1 MKNMLIEIFKPTPI
15 ELTLEELEKKLY
27 GRIIA
32 GKTKENI
39 LNDLKLLEL
48 EGKIFYD
55 ARNNTYK
62 TFPSN
67 FFITKITSVK
77 DNEFYFKIN
86 SKEYNLPNK
95 NSLKKKDTIILERV
109 HNRFKFIKAIPN
121 IEQEKSN
128 DYDRIVDLFD
138 AYNKSYSLHALAKML
153 KTDDLTTLQNTLTSL
168 EEQGKVYFNEDEN
181 KYQPF
186 PKQYKIVTIETG
198 KKGFYYIRNK
208 DSIYPLKD
216 EETTG
221 ILPFDKVILEK
232 TKDGFNIIKVLKR
245 NNPNIICEVTEKG
258 IRVVGNNNIKVRC
271 NEKEFKDLKLP
282 VGTRILVKIG
292 TKETNK
298 VYDVSFIEVTGHK
311 NDLTSELEAIA
322 CNNGF
327 ITRYTKEEL
336 EQINSIPKE
345 VLEKDKIG
353 RIDLT
358 NETIFTIDGANTKDM
373 DDAVGITKTKDNKYI
388 LTVPIAHVS
397 HYIPYN
403 SPLWIRASKNTT
415 SLYLANHV
423 LHMLHPIIS
432 NGICSLNPNVERLAK
447 TYRMTINEN
456 GYVENLEIFD
466 SVIKS
471 KKKMTYEDVNQIF
484 YENTVPEG
492 YEPFL
497 KDLSLLQELSHIIE
511 NRRIKNGSLEFD
523 SKEIEFLETED
534 SLNLSAK
541 TQKEAE
547 KIIAN
552 CMIITNEAIA
562 DYTLNLCLISIY
574 RNHEI
579 PMDEKLRV
587 TLKLIKS
594 IGYKIECLKDTTDPH
609 VLQKIINSLSTKEEF
624 FILSSLLL
632 KSMQKAYYSTNN
644 AGHYGLALDG
654 YSQVTSPIRRFMDLI
669 IEYIL
674 DNIEIMLDPSFDVE
688 NFKNELEEYAKR
700 ASIMERCADKA
711 EYEANKLYMVKYVKE
726 HFDETFEGFIQD
738 ITPHGLII
746 KTQELIEGIIFFED
760 LDDGLYTYNK
770 ECRWLEHKN
779 NNKKIMIG
787 TKLLLTPKDLD
798 EEFRVIYF
806 NGNSNNLVKDQ
817 LLTRKKD

>member
-15 ELTLEELEKKLY
+15 ELTPEEIEKKLY

-67 FFITKITSVK
+67 FFITKVTSIK
-77 DNEFYFKIN
+77 EKEFRFKIN
-86 SKEYNLPNK
+86 NKEYSLPNK
-95 NSLKKKDTIILERV
+95 TNLKKKDTIIIERNR
-109 HNRFKFIKAIPN
+109 NRFKLVKVLPN
-121 IEQEKSN
+121 NQLEKSK
-128 DYDRIVDLFD
+128 DYEDILDLFD
-138 AYNKSYSLHALAKML
+138 IYNKSYSLNTLAKML
-153 KTDDLTTLQNTLTSL
+153 KTNDLTTLQNTLIAL
-168 EEQGKVYFNEDEN
+168 EEQGKIYFNEDEN

-186 PKQYKIVTIETG
+186 PKKFKVVTIETS
-198 KKGFYYIRNK
+198 KKGTYYIRVK
-208 DSIYPLKD
+208 DNLYLLKD
-216 EETTG
+216 EETEG
-221 ILPFDKVILEK
+221 ILPFDKVIVEK
-232 TKDGFNIIKVLKR
+232 NQDGFSIKKVLKR
-245 NNPNIICEVTEKG
+245 NNTNIICEVTEKG

-282 VGTRILVKIG
+282 IGTRILTKIG

-336 EQINSIPKE
+336 EQVNSIPKE
-345 VLEKDKIG
+345 VSETDKIG
-353 RIDLT
+353 RVDLT
-358 NETIFTIDGANTKDM
+358 DETIFTIDGANTKDM
-373 DDAVGITKTKDNKYI
+373 DDAVGIKKTKDNKYI
-388 LTVPIAHVS
+388 LTVSIAHVS

-432 NGICSLNPNVERLAK
+432 NGICSLNLNVERLAK
-447 TYRMTINEN
+447 TYRMVINES
-456 GYVENLEIFD
+456 GDVEDLEIFD

-484 YENTVPEG
+484 YENIVPNG

-511 NRRIKNGSLEFD
+511 NKRIKNGSLEFD

-534 SLNLSAK
+534 SINLSAK
-541 TQKEAE
+541 VQKEAE
-547 KIIAN
+547 KIIEN

-562 DYTLNLCLISIY
+562 NYTLNLCLISIY

-579 PMDEKLRV
+579 PMEEKLKT
-587 TLKLIKS
+587 TLNLIKS
-594 IGYKIECLKDTTDPH
+594 VGYKLETLKDTTDPH
-609 VLQKIINSLSTKEEF
+609 VLQKIISSLSTKEEF

-632 KSMQKAYYSTNN
+632 RSMPKAYYSTNN
-644 AGHYGLALDG
+644 VGHYGLASDA
-654 YSQVTSPIRRFMDLI
+654 YSQVTSPIRRFMDLV

-674 DNIEIMLDPSFDVE
+674 DNVEAMLDPSFDIE
-688 NFKNELEEYAKR
+688 NFKSELEEHAKR

-711 EYEANKLYMVKYVKE
+711 SYESDKLYMVKYVKE
-726 HFDETFEGFIQD
+726 HINETFEGFIQD
-738 ITPHGLII
+738 VTPQVLIV
-746 KTQELIEGIIFFED
+746 KTTNLIEGIIFFED

-770 ECRWLEHKN
+770 DCKWLEHKN
-779 NNKKIMIG
+779 SNKKIMIG
-787 TKLLLTPKDLD
+787 TKLLLTPKQLD

-806 NGNSNNLVKDQ
+806 NGNSNHLSKEQ
-817 LLTRKKD
+817 TLSRKKD

>member
-55 ARNNTYK
+55 TRNNTYK

-67 FFITKITSVK
+67 FFITKVTSVK

-86 SKEYNLPNK
+86 TKEYNLPNK
-95 NSLKKKDTIILERV
+95 NSLKKKDTIILEKV
-109 HNRFKFIKAIPN
+109 NNRFKFIKAIPN
-121 IEQEKSN
+121 IELEKSN
-128 DYDRIVDLFD
+128 DYDTIADLFD
-138 AYNKSYSLHALAKML
+138 AYNKSYSLNTLAKL
-153 KTDDLTTLQNTLTSL
+153 IKTDDLKTLQNTLTSL

-198 KKGFYYIRNK
+198 KKGFYYVRNK

-216 EETTG
+216 EETIG

-232 TKDGFNIIKVLKR
+232 NSDGFNIIKVLKR

-271 NEKEFKDLKLP
+271 NEKEFKELKLP

-292 TKETNK
+292 
-298 VYDVSFIEVTGHK
+298 
-311 NDLTSELEAIA
+311 
-322 CNNGF
+322 
-327 ITRYTKEEL
+327 
-336 EQINSIPKE
+336 
-345 VLEKDKIG
+345 
-353 RIDLT
+353 
-358 NETIFTIDGANTKDM
+358 
-373 DDAVGITKTKDNKYI
+373 TKDNKYI

-447 TYRMTINEN
+447 TYRMTINEK

-632 KSMQKAYYSTNN
+632 RSMQKAYYSTDNR
-644 AGHYGLALDG
+644 GHYGLALEG

-738 ITPHGLII
+738 ITPRGLII
-746 KTQELIEGIIFFED
+746 KTKELIEGIIFFED

-787 TKLLLTPKDLD
+787 TKLLLTPKQLD
-798 EEFRVIYF
+798 EEFRIIYF
-806 NGNSNNLVKDQ
+806 NGNSNYLSKEQ
-817 LLTRKKD
+817 TLTRKKD

>member
-67 FFITKITSVK
+67 FFITKVTSVK

-86 SKEYNLPNK
+86 TKEYNLPNK
-95 NSLKKKDTIILERV
+95 NNLKKKDTIILEKV
-109 HNRFKFIKAIPN
+109 HNRFKFIIQN

-138 AYNKSYSLHALAKML
+138 AYNKSYSLHALAKII
-153 KTDDLTTLQNTLTSL
+153 KTNDLTTLQNTLTSL
-168 EEQGKVYFNEDEN
+168 EGQGKVYFNEDEN

-216 EETTG
+216 EETIG

-232 TKDGFNIIKVLKR
+232 TKDGFSIIKVLKR

-271 NEKEFKDLKLP
+271 NEKEFKDLRLP
-282 VGTRILVKIG
+282 IGTRILVKIG

-311 NDLTSELEAIA
+311 NDLTS
-322 CNNGF
+322 
-327 ITRYTKEEL
+327 
-336 EQINSIPKE
+336 
-345 VLEKDKIG
+345 
-353 RIDLT
+353 
-358 NETIFTIDGANTKDM
+358 
-373 DDAVGITKTKDNKYI
+373 
-388 LTVPIAHVS
+388 
-397 HYIPYN
+397 
-403 SPLWIRASKNTT
+403 
-415 SLYLANHV
+415 
-423 LHMLHPIIS
+423 
-432 NGICSLNPNVERLAK
+432 
-447 TYRMTINEN
+447 
-456 GYVENLEIFD
+456 
-466 SVIKS
+466 
-471 KKKMTYEDVNQIF
+471 
-484 YENTVPEG
+484 
-492 YEPFL
+492 
-497 KDLSLLQELSHIIE
+497 
-511 NRRIKNGSLEFD
+511 
-523 SKEIEFLETED
+523 
-534 SLNLSAK
+534 
-541 TQKEAE
+541 
-547 KIIAN
+547 
-552 CMIITNEAIA
+552 
-562 DYTLNLCLISIY
+562 
-574 RNHEI
+574 
-579 PMDEKLRV
+579 
-587 TLKLIKS
+587 
-594 IGYKIECLKDTTDPH
+594 
-609 VLQKIINSLSTKEEF
+609 
-624 FILSSLLL
+624 
-632 KSMQKAYYSTNN
+632 
-644 AGHYGLALDG
+644 
-654 YSQVTSPIRRFMDLI
+654 
-669 IEYIL
+669 
-674 DNIEIMLDPSFDVE
+674 
-688 NFKNELEEYAKR
+688 ELEEYAKR

-738 ITPHGLII
+738 ITPQGLII
-746 KTQELIEGIIFFED
+746 KTKELIEGIIFFED

-787 TKLLLTPKDLD
+787 SKVLLTPKELD

-806 NGNSNNLVKDQ
+806 NGNSNTLIKEQ
-817 LLTRKKD
+817 TLKRKKD

>member
-67 FFITKITSVK
+67 FFITKVTSVK

-86 SKEYNLPNK
+86 TKEYNLPNK
-95 NSLKKKDTIILERV
+95 NSLKKKDTIILEKV
-109 HNRFKFIKAIPN
+109 NNRFKFIKAIQN

-138 AYNKSYSLHALAKML
+138 AYNKSYSLHALAKII
-153 KTDDLTTLQNTLTSL
+153 KTNDLTTLQNTLTSL

-198 KKGFYYIRNK
+198 KKGFYYVRNK

-216 EETTG
+216 EETIG

-232 TKDGFNIIKVLKR
+232 TKDGFSIIKVLKR

-271 NEKEFKDLKLP
+271 NEKEFKELKLP

-298 VYDVSFIEVTGHK
+298 VYDVSFVEVTGHK

-345 VLEKDKIG
+345 VFEEDKIG

-373 DDAVGITKTKDNKYI
+373 DDASWY
-388 LTVPIAHVS
+388 
-397 HYIPYN
+397 Y
-403 SPLWIRASKNTT
+403 KN
-415 SLYLANHV
+415 
-423 LHMLHPIIS
+423 
-432 NGICSLNPNVERLAK
+432 
-447 TYRMTINEN
+447 
-456 GYVENLEIFD
+456 
-466 SVIKS
+466 
-471 KKKMTYEDVNQIF
+471 
-484 YENTVPEG
+484 
-492 YEPFL
+492 
-497 KDLSLLQELSHIIE
+497 
-511 NRRIKNGSLEFD
+511 
-523 SKEIEFLETED
+523 
-534 SLNLSAK
+534 
-541 TQKEAE
+541 
-547 KIIAN
+547 
-552 CMIITNEAIA
+552 
-562 DYTLNLCLISIY
+562 
-574 RNHEI
+574 
-579 PMDEKLRV
+579 
-587 TLKLIKS
+587 
-594 IGYKIECLKDTTDPH
+594 
-609 VLQKIINSLSTKEEF
+609 
-624 FILSSLLL
+624 
-632 KSMQKAYYSTNN
+632 
-644 AGHYGLALDG
+644 
-654 YSQVTSPIRRFMDLI
+654 
-669 IEYIL
+669 
-674 DNIEIMLDPSFDVE
+674 
-688 NFKNELEEYAKR
+688 
-700 ASIMERCADKA
+700 
-711 EYEANKLYMVKYVKE
+711 
-726 HFDETFEGFIQD
+726 
-738 ITPHGLII
+738 
-746 KTQELIEGIIFFED
+746 
-760 LDDGLYTYNK
+760 
-770 ECRWLEHKN
+770 
-779 NNKKIMIG
+779 
-787 TKLLLTPKDLD
+787 
-798 EEFRVIYF
+798 
-806 NGNSNNLVKDQ
+806 
-817 LLTRKKD
+817 

>member
-1 MKNMLIEIFKPTPI
+1 MKNTLIEIFKPTPI
-15 ELTLEELEKKLY
+15 ELTQKEIEKKIY
-27 GRIIA
+27 GRITA
-32 GKTKENI
+32 GKLQENI
-39 LNDLKLLEL
+39 SNDLKLLEL

-55 ARNNTYK
+55 ARTNTYK

-67 FFITKITSVK
+67 FFIAKVTSIK

-86 SKEYNLPNK
+86 NKEYNLPNK
-95 NSLKKKDTIILERV
+95 NNLKKKDTIILERI
-109 HNRFKFIKAIPN
+109 HNRFKFVKVLPN
-121 IEQEKSN
+121 IELEKSKN
-128 DYDRIVDLFD
+128 YEDISNLFD
-138 AYNKSYSLHALAKML
+138 TYNKSYSLNTLAKML
-153 KTDDLTTLQNTLTSL
+153 KTKDAKTLQDTLKFL
-168 EEQGKVYFNEDEN
+168 EEQGKVYFNKDEN

-186 PKQYKIVTIETG
+186 PKRYKVTTIETS
-198 KKGFYYIRNK
+198 KKGFFYIRTK
-208 DSIYPLKD
+208 DNLYPLNN
-216 EETTG
+216 EEVEG

-232 TKDGFNIIKVLKR
+232 TKDGFSIIKVLKR
-245 NNPNIICEVTEKG
+245 NNPNIICEITEKG

-271 NEKEFKDLKLP
+271 NDKEFKDLKLP
-282 VGTRILVKIG
+282 IGTRILTKIG

-345 VLEKDKIG
+345 VSEKDKIG

-358 NETIFTIDGANTKDM
+358 DETIFTIDGVNTKDM

-388 LTVPIAHVS
+388 LTIAIAHVS

-403 SPLWIRASKNTT
+403 SPLWKRASKNTT
-415 SLYLANHV
+415 SLYLANYV

-447 TYRMTINEN
+447 TYRMVINES
-456 GYVENLEIFD
+456 GDVEDLEIFD

-484 YENTVPEG
+484 YENIVPNG

-511 NRRIKNGSLEFD
+511 NKRIKSGSLEFD

-534 SLNLSAK
+534 SINLS
-541 TQKEAE
+541 TRIQKEAE
-547 KIIAN
+547 KIIEN

-579 PMDEKLRV
+579 PMGEKLKV

-632 KSMQKAYYSTNN
+632 RSMPKAYYSTNN
-644 AGHYGLALDG
+644 VGHYGLASNA

-674 DNIEIMLDPSFDVE
+674 DHVEDMLDPSFDIE
-688 NFKNELEEYAKR
+688 NFKIELEEHAKR

-711 EYEANKLYMVKYVKE
+711 SYESDKLYMVKYVKE
-726 HFDETFEGFIQD
+726 HIDETYEGFIQD
-738 ITPHGLII
+738 ITPQGII
-746 KTQELIEGIIFFED
+746 VKTKDLIEGIIFFED
-760 LDDGLYTYNK
+760 IDDGLYSYNP

-779 NNKKIMIG
+779 NKQRIMIG
-787 TKLLLTPKDLD
+787 SKLLLTPKKLD
-798 EEFRVIYF
+798 EEFRIIYF
-806 NGNSNNLVKDQ
+806 NANTKLEKNQ
-817 LLTRKKD
+817 ILTRKND

>member
-1 MKNMLIEIFKPTPI
+1 MKNTLIEIFKPTPI
-15 ELTLEELEKKLY
+15 ELTQEEIEKKIY
-27 GRIIA
+27 WRITA
-32 GKTKENI
+32 GKLQENI
-39 LNDLKLLEL
+39 SNDLKLLEL

-55 ARNNTYK
+55 ARTNTYK

-67 FFITKITSVK
+67 FFITKITSIK

-86 SKEYNLPNK
+86 NKEYNLPNK
-95 NSLKKKDTIILERV
+95 NNLKKKDTIILEKI
-109 HNRFKFIKAIPN
+109 HNRFKFVKVPPN
-121 IEQEKSN
+121 IELEKSKN
-128 DYDRIVDLFD
+128 YEDISNLFD
-138 AYNKSYSLHALAKML
+138 TYNKSYSLNTLAKML
-153 KTDDLTTLQNTLTSL
+153 NTNDFQTLQNILTSL
-168 EEQGKVYFNEDEN
+168 EEQGKVYFNKDEN

-186 PKQYKIVTIETG
+186 PKRYKVTTIETS
-198 KKGFYYIRNK
+198 KKGFFYIRNK

-216 EETTG
+216 EETIG

-232 TKDGFNIIKVLKR
+232 TKDGFSIIKVLKR
-245 NNPNIICEVTEKG
+245 NNPRIICEVTEKG
-258 IRVVGNNNIKVRC
+258 IRVVGNNNIKIRC
-271 NEKEFKDLKLP
+271 NEKEFKELKLP

-345 VLEKDKIG
+345 VFEEDKIG
-353 RIDLT
+353 KVDLT
-358 NETIFTIDGANTKDM
+358 NETIFTIDRANTKDM
-373 DDAVGITKTKDNKYI
+373 DDAVGIKKTKDNKYI
-388 LTVPIAHVS
+388 LTVSIAHVS

-447 TYRMTINEN
+447 TYRMTINEK

-471 KKKMTYEDVNQIF
+471 KKKMTYDDVNQIF

-632 KSMQKAYYSTNN
+632 RSMQKAYYSTDN

-674 DNIEIMLDPSFDVE
+674 DNIENMLDPSFDVE
-688 NFKNELEEYAKR
+688 SFKNELEEYAKR

-738 ITPHGLII
+738 ITPRGLII
-746 KTQELIEGIIFFED
+746 KTKELIEGIIFFED

-787 TKLLLTPKDLD
+787 SKLLLTPKKLD
-798 EEFRVIYF
+798 EEFRIIYF
-806 NGNSNNLVKDQ
+806 NANTKLEKNQ
-817 LLTRKKD
+817 ILTRKND

>member
-1 MKNMLIEIFKPTPI
+1 
-15 ELTLEELEKKLY
+15 
-27 GRIIA
+27 
-32 GKTKENI
+32 
-39 LNDLKLLEL
+39 
-48 EGKIFYD
+48 
-55 ARNNTYK
+55 
-62 TFPSN
+62 
-67 FFITKITSVK
+67 
-77 DNEFYFKIN
+77 
-86 SKEYNLPNK
+86 
-95 NSLKKKDTIILERV
+95 
-109 HNRFKFIKAIPN
+109 
-121 IEQEKSN
+121 
-128 DYDRIVDLFD
+128 
-138 AYNKSYSLHALAKML
+138 
-153 KTDDLTTLQNTLTSL
+153 
-168 EEQGKVYFNEDEN
+168 
-181 KYQPF
+181 
-186 PKQYKIVTIETG
+186 
-198 KKGFYYIRNK
+198 
-208 DSIYPLKD
+208 
-216 EETTG
+216 
-221 ILPFDKVILEK
+221 
-232 TKDGFNIIKVLKR
+232 
-245 NNPNIICEVTEKG
+245 
-258 IRVVGNNNIKVRC
+258 
-271 NEKEFKDLKLP
+271 
-282 VGTRILVKIG
+282 
-292 TKETNK
+292 
-298 VYDVSFIEVTGHK
+298 
-311 NDLTSELEAIA
+311 
-322 CNNGF
+322 
-327 ITRYTKEEL
+327 
-336 EQINSIPKE
+336 
-345 VLEKDKIG
+345 
-353 RIDLT
+353 
-358 NETIFTIDGANTKDM
+358 M
-373 DDAVGITKTKDNKYI
+373 DDAVGITKTNDNKYI

-632 KSMQKAYYSTNN
+632 RSMQKAYYSTNN

-674 DNIEIMLDPSFDVE
+674 DNIENMLDPSFDVE

-738 ITPHGLII
+738 ITPRGLII
-746 KTQELIEGIIFFED
+746 KTKELIEGIIFFED

-787 TKLLLTPKDLD
+787 SKILLTPKELD

-806 NGNSNNLVKDQ
+806 NGNSNTLIKEQ
-817 LLTRKKD
+817 TLTRKKD

>member
-67 FFITKITSVK
+67 FFITKVTSVK

-86 SKEYNLPNK
+86 TKEYNLPNK
-95 NSLKKKDTIILERV
+95 NSLKKKDTIILEKV

-138 AYNKSYSLHALAKML
+138 AYNKSYSLHALAKII
-153 KTDDLTTLQNTLTSL
+153 KTNDLTTLQNTLTSL
-168 EEQGKVYFNEDEN
+168 EGQGKVYFNEDEN

-216 EETTG
+216 EETIG

-232 TKDGFNIIKVLKR
+232 TKDGFSIIKVLKR

-271 NEKEFKDLKLP
+271 NEKEFKDLRLP
-282 VGTRILVKIG
+282 IGTRILVKIG

-345 VLEKDKIG
+345 VFEEDKIG

-373 DDAVGITKTKDNKYI
+373 DDAVGIAKTKDNKYI

-423 LHMLHPIIS
+423 LHMLHPFIS

-447 TYRMTINEN
+447 TYRMTINE
-456 GYVENLEIFD
+456 
-466 SVIKS
+466 
-471 KKKMTYEDVNQIF
+471 
-484 YENTVPEG
+484 
-492 YEPFL
+492 
-497 KDLSLLQELSHIIE
+497 
-511 NRRIKNGSLEFD
+511 NGSLEFD

-632 KSMQKAYYSTNN
+632 RSMQKAYYSTNN

-738 ITPHGLII
+738 ITPRGLII
-746 KTQELIEGIIFFED
+746 KTKELIEGIIFFED

-787 TKLLLTPKDLD
+787 SKILLTPKELD

-806 NGNSNNLVKDQ
+806 NGNSNTLIKKQ
-817 LLTRKKD
+817 KLTRKKD

>member
-138 AYNKSYSLHALAKML
+138 AYNKSYSLHALAKII

-208 DSIYPLKD
+208 DSIYPPKD
-216 EETTG
+216 EETIG

-232 TKDGFNIIKVLKR
+232 NSDGFNIIKVLKR

-322 CNNGF
+322 RNNGF

-358 NETIFTIDGANTKDM
+358 NETILQLM
-373 DDAVGITKTKDNKYI
+373 ELI
-388 LTVPIAHVS
+388 L
-397 HYIPYN
+397 
-403 SPLWIRASKNTT
+403 
-415 SLYLANHV
+415 
-423 LHMLHPIIS
+423 
-432 NGICSLNPNVERLAK
+432 
-447 TYRMTINEN
+447 
-456 GYVENLEIFD
+456 
-466 SVIKS
+466 
-471 KKKMTYEDVNQIF
+471 
-484 YENTVPEG
+484 
-492 YEPFL
+492 
-497 KDLSLLQELSHIIE
+497 
-511 NRRIKNGSLEFD
+511 
-523 SKEIEFLETED
+523 
-534 SLNLSAK
+534 
-541 TQKEAE
+541 
-547 KIIAN
+547 KIW
-552 CMIITNEAIA
+552 MMQ
-562 DYTLNLCLISIY
+562 L
-574 RNHEI
+574 
-579 PMDEKLRV
+579 
-587 TLKLIKS
+587 
-594 IGYKIECLKDTTDPH
+594 
-609 VLQKIINSLSTKEEF
+609 VLQK
-624 FILSSLLL
+624 L
-632 KSMQKAYYSTNN
+632 KITN
-644 AGHYGLALDG
+644 
-654 YSQVTSPIRRFMDLI
+654 
-669 IEYIL
+669 
-674 DNIEIMLDPSFDVE
+674 
-688 NFKNELEEYAKR
+688 
-700 ASIMERCADKA
+700 
-711 EYEANKLYMVKYVKE
+711 
-726 HFDETFEGFIQD
+726 
-738 ITPHGLII
+738 
-746 KTQELIEGIIFFED
+746 IF
-760 LDDGLYTYNK
+760 
-770 ECRWLEHKN
+770 
-779 NNKKIMIG
+779 
-787 TKLLLTPKDLD
+787 
-798 EEFRVIYF
+798 
-806 NGNSNNLVKDQ
+806 
-817 LLTRKKD
+817 

>member
-1 MKNMLIEIFKPTPI
+1 MKNTLIEIFKPTPI
-15 ELTLEELEKKLY
+15 ELTQKEIEKKIY
-27 GRIIA
+27 GRITA
-32 GKTKENI
+32 GKLQENI
-39 LNDLKLLEL
+39 SNDLKLLEL

-55 ARNNTYK
+55 ARTNTYK

-67 FFITKITSVK
+67 FFIAKVTSIK

-86 SKEYNLPNK
+86 NKEYNLPNK
-95 NSLKKKDTIILERV
+95 NNLKKKDTIILERV
-109 HNRFKFIKAIPN
+109 HNRFKFIKAIQN

-128 DYDRIVDLFD
+128 DYDTIADFFD
-138 AYNKSYSLHALAKML
+138 AYNKSYSLHALAKII

-186 PKQYKIVTIETG
+186 PKRYKVTTIETS
-198 KKGFYYIRNK
+198 KKGFFYIRTK
-208 DSIYPLKD
+208 DNLYPLNN
-216 EETTG
+216 EEVEG

-232 TKDGFNIIKVLKR
+232 TKDGFSIIKILKR
-245 NNPNIICEVTEKG
+245 NNPNIICEITEKG

-271 NEKEFKDLKLP
+271 NDKEFKDLKLP
-282 VGTRILVKIG
+282 IGTRILTKIG

-336 EQINSIPKE
+336 EQINSMPKE
-345 VLEKDKIG
+345 VSDKDKIG

-358 NETIFTIDGANTKDM
+358 DETIFTIDGANTKDM

-388 LTVPIAHVS
+388 LTIAIAHVS

-403 SPLWIRASKNTT
+403 SPLWKRASKNTT

-423 LHMLHPIIS
+423 LHMLHPAIS

-447 TYRMTINEN
+447 TYRMVINES
-456 GYVENLEIFD
+456 GDVEDLEIFD

-484 YENTVPEG
+484 YENIVPNG

-511 NRRIKNGSLEFD
+511 NKRIKSGSLEFD

-534 SLNLSAK
+534 SINLS
-541 TQKEAE
+541 TRIQKEAE
-547 KIIAN
+547 KIIEN

-579 PMDEKLRV
+579 PMDEKLKV
-587 TLKLIKS
+587 TLNLIKS

-632 KSMQKAYYSTNN
+632 RSMPKAYYSTNN
-644 AGHYGLALDG
+644 VGHYGLASNA

-674 DNIEIMLDPSFDVE
+674 DHVEDMLDPSFDIK
-688 NFKNELEEYAKR
+688 NFKIELEEHAKR

-711 EYEANKLYMVKYVKE
+711 SYESDKLYMVKYVKE
-726 HFDETFEGFIQD
+726 HMDETYEGFIQD
-738 ITPHGLII
+738 ITPQGII
-746 KTQELIEGIIFFED
+746 VKTKDLIEGIIFFED
-760 LDDGLYTYNK
+760 IDDGLYSYNP

-779 NNKKIMIG
+779 NKQRIMIG
-787 TKLLLTPKDLD
+787 SKLLLTPKKLD
-798 EEFRVIYF
+798 EEFRIIYF
-806 NGNSNNLVKDQ
+806 NANTKLEKSQ
-817 LLTRKKD
+817 ILTRKND

>member
-1 MKNMLIEIFKPTPI
+1 MKNTLIEIFKPTPI
-15 ELTLEELEKKLY
+15 ELTQKEIEKKIY
-27 GRIIA
+27 GRITA
-32 GKTKENI
+32 GKLQENI
-39 LNDLKLLEL
+39 SNDLKLLEL

-55 ARNNTYK
+55 ARTNTYK

-67 FFITKITSVK
+67 FFIAKVTSIK

-86 SKEYNLPNK
+86 NKEYNLPNK
-95 NSLKKKDTIILERV
+95 NNLKKKDTIILERV
-109 HNRFKFIKAIPN
+109 HNRFKFIKAIQN

-128 DYDRIVDLFD
+128 DYDTIADFFD
-138 AYNKSYSLHALAKML
+138 AYNKSYSLHALAKII
-153 KTDDLTTLQNTLTSL
+153 KPDDLTTLQNTLTSL

-186 PKQYKIVTIETG
+186 PKRYKVTTIETS
-198 KKGFYYIRNK
+198 KKGFFYIRTK
-208 DSIYPLKD
+208 DNLYPLNN
-216 EETTG
+216 EEVEG

-232 TKDGFNIIKVLKR
+232 TKDGFSIIKILKR
-245 NNPNIICEVTEKG
+245 NNPNIICEITEKG

-271 NEKEFKDLKLP
+271 NDKEFKDLKLP
-282 VGTRILVKIG
+282 IGTRILTKIG

-336 EQINSIPKE
+336 EQINSMPKE
-345 VLEKDKIG
+345 VSDKDKIG

-358 NETIFTIDGANTKDM
+358 DETIFTIDGANTKDM

-388 LTVPIAHVS
+388 LTIAIAHVS

-403 SPLWIRASKNTT
+403 SPLWKRASKNTT

-423 LHMLHPIIS
+423 LHMLHPAIS

-447 TYRMTINEN
+447 TYRMVINES
-456 GYVENLEIFD
+456 GDVEDLEIFD

-484 YENTVPEG
+484 YENIVPNG

-511 NRRIKNGSLEFD
+511 NKRIKSGSLEFD

-534 SLNLSAK
+534 SINLS
-541 TQKEAE
+541 TRIQKEAE
-547 KIIAN
+547 KIIEN

-579 PMDEKLRV
+579 PMDEKLKV
-587 TLKLIKS
+587 TLNLIKS

-632 KSMQKAYYSTNN
+632 RSMPKAYYSTNN
-644 AGHYGLALDG
+644 VGHYGLASNA

-674 DNIEIMLDPSFDVE
+674 DHVEDMLDPSFDIK
-688 NFKNELEEYAKR
+688 NFKIELEEHAKR

-711 EYEANKLYMVKYVKE
+711 SYESDKLYMVKYVKE
-726 HFDETFEGFIQD
+726 HMDETYEGFIQD
-738 ITPHGLII
+738 ITPQGII
-746 KTQELIEGIIFFED
+746 VKTKDLIEGIIFFED
-760 LDDGLYTYNK
+760 IDDGLYSYNP

-779 NNKKIMIG
+779 NKQRIMIG
-787 TKLLLTPKDLD
+787 SKLLLTPKKLD
-798 EEFRVIYF
+798 EEFRIIYF
-806 NGNSNNLVKDQ
+806 NANTKLEKSQ
-817 LLTRKKD
+817 ILTRKND

>member
-67 FFITKITSVK
+67 FFITKVTSVK

-86 SKEYNLPNK
+86 TKEYNLPNK
-95 NSLKKKDTIILERV
+95 NSLKKKDTIILEKV
-109 HNRFKFIKAIPN
+109 HNRFKFIKAIQN

-128 DYDRIVDLFD
+128 
-138 AYNKSYSLHALAKML
+138 
-153 KTDDLTTLQNTLTSL
+153 
-168 EEQGKVYFNEDEN
+168 
-181 KYQPF
+181 
-186 PKQYKIVTIETG
+186 
-198 KKGFYYIRNK
+198 
-208 DSIYPLKD
+208 
-216 EETTG
+216 
-221 ILPFDKVILEK
+221 
-232 TKDGFNIIKVLKR
+232 
-245 NNPNIICEVTEKG
+245 
-258 IRVVGNNNIKVRC
+258 
-271 NEKEFKDLKLP
+271 
-282 VGTRILVKIG
+282 
-292 TKETNK
+292 
-298 VYDVSFIEVTGHK
+298 
-311 NDLTSELEAIA
+311 
-322 CNNGF
+322 
-327 ITRYTKEEL
+327 
-336 EQINSIPKE
+336 
-345 VLEKDKIG
+345 
-353 RIDLT
+353 
-358 NETIFTIDGANTKDM
+358 
-373 DDAVGITKTKDNKYI
+373 DNKYI

-471 KKKMTYEDVNQIF
+471 KKKMTYEDINQIF

-632 KSMQKAYYSTNN
+632 RSMQKAYYSTNN

-738 ITPHGLII
+738 ITPRGLII
-746 KTQELIEGIIFFED
+746 KTKELIEGIIFFED

-770 ECRWLEHKN
+770 ECRWLEYKN

-787 TKLLLTPKDLD
+787 SKILLTPKELD

-806 NGNSNNLVKDQ
+806 NGNSNTLIKKQ
-817 LLTRKKD
+817 KLTRKKD

>member
-67 FFITKITSVK
+67 FFITKVTSVK

-86 SKEYNLPNK
+86 TKEYNLPNK
-95 NSLKKKDTIILERV
+95 NSLKKKDTIILEKV
-109 HNRFKFIKAIPN
+109 HNRFKFIKAIQN

-128 DYDRIVDLFD
+128 DYDRIVDLFN
-138 AYNKSYSLHALAKML
+138 AYNKSYSLHALAKII
-153 KTDDLTTLQNTLTSL
+153 KTNDLTTLQNTLTSL

-216 EETTG
+216 EETIG

-232 TKDGFNIIKVLKR
+232 NNDGFNIIKVLKR
-245 NNPNIICEVTEKG
+245 NNPRIICEVTEKG

-271 NEKEFKDLKLP
+271 NEKEFKELKLP

-345 VLEKDKIG
+345 VFEEDKIG

-373 DDAVGITKTKDNKYI
+373 DDAVGITKN
-388 LTVPIAHVS
+388 
-397 HYIPYN
+397 
-403 SPLWIRASKNTT
+403 
-415 SLYLANHV
+415 
-423 LHMLHPIIS
+423 
-432 NGICSLNPNVERLAK
+432 
-447 TYRMTINEN
+447 
-456 GYVENLEIFD
+456 
-466 SVIKS
+466 
-471 KKKMTYEDVNQIF
+471 
-484 YENTVPEG
+484 
-492 YEPFL
+492 
-497 KDLSLLQELSHIIE
+497 
-511 NRRIKNGSLEFD
+511 
-523 SKEIEFLETED
+523 
-534 SLNLSAK
+534 
-541 TQKEAE
+541 
-547 KIIAN
+547 
-552 CMIITNEAIA
+552 
-562 DYTLNLCLISIY
+562 
-574 RNHEI
+574 
-579 PMDEKLRV
+579 
-587 TLKLIKS
+587 
-594 IGYKIECLKDTTDPH
+594 
-609 VLQKIINSLSTKEEF
+609 
-624 FILSSLLL
+624 
-632 KSMQKAYYSTNN
+632 
-644 AGHYGLALDG
+644 
-654 YSQVTSPIRRFMDLI
+654 
-669 IEYIL
+669 
-674 DNIEIMLDPSFDVE
+674 
-688 NFKNELEEYAKR
+688 
-700 ASIMERCADKA
+700 
-711 EYEANKLYMVKYVKE
+711 
-726 HFDETFEGFIQD
+726 
-738 ITPHGLII
+738 
-746 KTQELIEGIIFFED
+746 
-760 LDDGLYTYNK
+760 
-770 ECRWLEHKN
+770 
-779 NNKKIMIG
+779 
-787 TKLLLTPKDLD
+787 
-798 EEFRVIYF
+798 
-806 NGNSNNLVKDQ
+806 
-817 LLTRKKD
+817 

>member
-1 MKNMLIEIFKPTPI
+1 MKNTLIEIFKPTPI
-15 ELTLEELEKKLY
+15 ELTQKEIEKKIY
-27 GRIIA
+27 GRITA
-32 GKTKENI
+32 GKLQENI
-39 LNDLKLLEL
+39 SNDLKLLEL

-55 ARNNTYK
+55 ARTNTYK

-67 FFITKITSVK
+67 FFIAKVTSIK

-86 SKEYNLPNK
+86 NKEYNLPNK
-95 NSLKKKDTIILERV
+95 NNLKKKDTIILERV
-109 HNRFKFIKAIPN
+109 HNRFKFIKAIQN

-128 DYDRIVDLFD
+128 DYDTIADFFD
-138 AYNKSYSLHALAKML
+138 AYNKSYSLHALAKII

-186 PKQYKIVTIETG
+186 PKRYKVTTIETS
-198 KKGFYYIRNK
+198 KKGFFYIRTK
-208 DSIYPLKD
+208 DNLYPLNN
-216 EETTG
+216 EEVEG

-232 TKDGFNIIKVLKR
+232 TKDGFSIIKVLKR
-245 NNPNIICEVTEKG
+245 NNPNIICEITEKG

-271 NEKEFKDLKLP
+271 NDKEFKDLKLP
-282 VGTRILVKIG
+282 IGTRILTKIG

-336 EQINSIPKE
+336 EQINSMPKE
-345 VLEKDKIG
+345 VSDKDKIG

-358 NETIFTIDGANTKDM
+358 DETIFTIDGANTKDM

-388 LTVPIAHVS
+388 LTIAIAHVS

-403 SPLWIRASKNTT
+403 SPLWKRASKNTT

-423 LHMLHPIIS
+423 LHMLHPAIS

-447 TYRMTINEN
+447 TYRMVINES
-456 GYVENLEIFD
+456 GDVEDLEIFD

-484 YENTVPEG
+484 YENIVPNG

-511 NRRIKNGSLEFD
+511 NKRIKSGSLEFD

-534 SLNLSAK
+534 SINLS
-541 TQKEAE
+541 TRIQKEAE
-547 KIIAN
+547 KIIEN

-579 PMDEKLRV
+579 PMDEKLKV
-587 TLKLIKS
+587 TLNLIKS

-632 KSMQKAYYSTNN
+632 RSMPKAYYSTNN
-644 AGHYGLALDG
+644 VGHYGLASNA

-674 DNIEIMLDPSFDVE
+674 DHVEDMLDPSFDIK
-688 NFKNELEEYAKR
+688 NFKIELEEHAKR

-711 EYEANKLYMVKYVKE
+711 SYESDKLYMVKYVKE
-726 HFDETFEGFIQD
+726 HMDETYEGFIQD
-738 ITPHGLII
+738 ITPQGII
-746 KTQELIEGIIFFED
+746 VKTKDLIEGIIFFED
-760 LDDGLYTYNK
+760 IDDGLYSYNP

-779 NNKKIMIG
+779 NKQRIMIG
-787 TKLLLTPKDLD
+787 SKLLLTPKKLD
-798 EEFRVIYF
+798 EEFRIIYF
-806 NGNSNNLVKDQ
+806 NANTKLEKSQ
-817 LLTRKKD
+817 ILTRKND

>member
-67 FFITKITSVK
+67 FFITKVTSVK

-86 SKEYNLPNK
+86 TKEYNLPNK
-95 NSLKKKDTIILERV
+95 NNLKKKDTIILEKV
-109 HNRFKFIKAIPN
+109 HNRFKFIKAIQN

-138 AYNKSYSLHALAKML
+138 AYNKSYSLHALAKII
-153 KTDDLTTLQNTLTSL
+153 KTNDLTTLQNTLTSL
-168 EEQGKVYFNEDEN
+168 EGQGKVYFNEDEN

-216 EETTG
+216 EETIG

-232 TKDGFNIIKVLKR
+232 NNDGFNIVKVLKR

-271 NEKEFKDLKLP
+271 NEKKFKDLKLP

-345 VLEKDKIG
+345 VFEEDKIG

-373 DDAVGITKTKDNKYI
+373 DDAVGIAKTKDNK
-388 LTVPIAHVS
+388 
-397 HYIPYN
+397 
-403 SPLWIRASKNTT
+403 
-415 SLYLANHV
+415 
-423 LHMLHPIIS
+423 
-432 NGICSLNPNVERLAK
+432 
-447 TYRMTINEN
+447 
-456 GYVENLEIFD
+456 
-466 SVIKS
+466 
-471 KKKMTYEDVNQIF
+471 
-484 YENTVPEG
+484 
-492 YEPFL
+492 
-497 KDLSLLQELSHIIE
+497 LLMYHIIYH
-511 NRRIKNGSLEFD
+511 
-523 SKEIEFLETED
+523 
-534 SLNLSAK
+534 
-541 TQKEAE
+541 
-547 KIIAN
+547 II
-552 CMIITNEAIA
+552 
-562 DYTLNLCLISIY
+562 L
-574 RNHEI
+574 
-579 PMDEKLRV
+579 
-587 TLKLIKS
+587 
-594 IGYKIECLKDTTDPH
+594 
-609 VLQKIINSLSTKEEF
+609 
-624 FILSSLLL
+624 
-632 KSMQKAYYSTNN
+632 
-644 AGHYGLALDG
+644 HYGLEPL
-654 YSQVTSPIRRFMDLI
+654 
-669 IEYIL
+669 
-674 DNIEIMLDPSFDVE
+674 
-688 NFKNELEEYAKR
+688 
-700 ASIMERCADKA
+700 
-711 EYEANKLYMVKYVKE
+711 
-726 HFDETFEGFIQD
+726 
-738 ITPHGLII
+738 
-746 KTQELIEGIIFFED
+746 KTQLVFI
-760 LDDGLYTYNK
+760 
-770 ECRWLEHKN
+770 
-779 NNKKIMIG
+779 
-787 TKLLLTPKDLD
+787 LLTTYFTCYTHLFQT
-798 EEFRVIYF
+798 EFV
-806 NGNSNNLVKDQ
+806 L
-817 LLTRKKD
+817 

>member
-67 FFITKITSVK
+67 FFITKVTSVK
-77 DNEFYFKIN
+77 DNEFYFRIN
-86 SKEYNLPNK
+86 TKEYNLPNK
-95 NSLKKKDTIILERV
+95 KNLKKKDTIILEKV
-109 HNRFKFIKAIPN
+109 HNRFKFIKAIQN

-128 DYDRIVDLFD
+128 DYDTIVDLFD
-138 AYNKSYSLHALAKML
+138 AYNKSYSLHALAKII

-216 EETTG
+216 EETIG

-232 TKDGFNIIKVLKR
+232 NSDGFNIIKVLKR
-245 NNPNIICEVTEKG
+245 NNPNIIGEVTEKG

-271 NEKEFKDLKLP
+271 NEKKFKDLKLP

-373 DDAVGITKTKDNKYI
+373 DDAVGITK
-388 LTVPIAHVS
+388 
-397 HYIPYN
+397 
-403 SPLWIRASKNTT
+403 
-415 SLYLANHV
+415 
-423 LHMLHPIIS
+423 
-432 NGICSLNPNVERLAK
+432 
-447 TYRMTINEN
+447 
-456 GYVENLEIFD
+456 
-466 SVIKS
+466 
-471 KKKMTYEDVNQIF
+471 
-484 YENTVPEG
+484 
-492 YEPFL
+492 L
-497 KDLSLLQELSHIIE
+497 K
-511 NRRIKNGSLEFD
+511 
-523 SKEIEFLETED
+523 
-534 SLNLSAK
+534 
-541 TQKEAE
+541 
-547 KIIAN
+547 
-552 CMIITNEAIA
+552 ITN
-562 DYTLNLCLISIY
+562 
-574 RNHEI
+574 
-579 PMDEKLRV
+579 
-587 TLKLIKS
+587 
-594 IGYKIECLKDTTDPH
+594 
-609 VLQKIINSLSTKEEF
+609 
-624 FILSSLLL
+624 
-632 KSMQKAYYSTNN
+632 
-644 AGHYGLALDG
+644 
-654 YSQVTSPIRRFMDLI
+654 
-669 IEYIL
+669 
-674 DNIEIMLDPSFDVE
+674 
-688 NFKNELEEYAKR
+688 
-700 ASIMERCADKA
+700 
-711 EYEANKLYMVKYVKE
+711 
-726 HFDETFEGFIQD
+726 
-738 ITPHGLII
+738 
-746 KTQELIEGIIFFED
+746 IF
-760 LDDGLYTYNK
+760 
-770 ECRWLEHKN
+770 
-779 NNKKIMIG
+779 
-787 TKLLLTPKDLD
+787 
-798 EEFRVIYF
+798 
-806 NGNSNNLVKDQ
+806 
-817 LLTRKKD
+817 

>member
-67 FFITKITSVK
+67 FFITKVTSVK

-86 SKEYNLPNK
+86 TKEYNLPNK
-95 NSLKKKDTIILERV
+95 NSLKKKDTIILEKV
-109 HNRFKFIKAIPN
+109 HNRFKFIKAIQN

-138 AYNKSYSLHALAKML
+138 AYNKSYSLHALAKII

-216 EETTG
+216 EETIG

-232 TKDGFNIIKVLKR
+232 NSDGFNIIKVLKR

-271 NEKEFKDLKLP
+271 NEKEFKELKLP

-345 VLEKDKIG
+345 VFEEDKIG

-373 DDAVGITKTKDNKYI
+373 DDAVGITK
-388 LTVPIAHVS
+388 L
-397 HYIPYN
+397 
-403 SPLWIRASKNTT
+403 
-415 SLYLANHV
+415 
-423 LHMLHPIIS
+423 M
-432 NGICSLNPNVERLAK
+432 
-447 TYRMTINEN
+447 
-456 GYVENLEIFD
+456 
-466 SVIKS
+466 
-471 KKKMTYEDVNQIF
+471 
-484 YENTVPEG
+484 
-492 YEPFL
+492 
-497 KDLSLLQELSHIIE
+497 
-511 NRRIKNGSLEFD
+511 
-523 SKEIEFLETED
+523 
-534 SLNLSAK
+534 
-541 TQKEAE
+541 
-547 KIIAN
+547 
-552 CMIITNEAIA
+552 ITN
-562 DYTLNLCLISIY
+562 
-574 RNHEI
+574 
-579 PMDEKLRV
+579 
-587 TLKLIKS
+587 
-594 IGYKIECLKDTTDPH
+594 
-609 VLQKIINSLSTKEEF
+609 
-624 FILSSLLL
+624 
-632 KSMQKAYYSTNN
+632 
-644 AGHYGLALDG
+644 
-654 YSQVTSPIRRFMDLI
+654 
-669 IEYIL
+669 
-674 DNIEIMLDPSFDVE
+674 
-688 NFKNELEEYAKR
+688 
-700 ASIMERCADKA
+700 
-711 EYEANKLYMVKYVKE
+711 
-726 HFDETFEGFIQD
+726 
-738 ITPHGLII
+738 
-746 KTQELIEGIIFFED
+746 IF
-760 LDDGLYTYNK
+760 
-770 ECRWLEHKN
+770 
-779 NNKKIMIG
+779 
-787 TKLLLTPKDLD
+787 
-798 EEFRVIYF
+798 
-806 NGNSNNLVKDQ
+806 
-817 LLTRKKD
+817 

>member
-138 AYNKSYSLHALAKML
+138 AYNKSYSLHALAKII

-208 DSIYPLKD
+208 DSIYPPKD
-216 EETTG
+216 EETIG

-232 TKDGFNIIKVLKR
+232 NSDGFNIIKVLKR
-245 NNPNIICEVTEKG
+245 NNPNIICEATEKG

-322 CNNGF
+322 RNNGF

-373 DDAVGITKTKDNKYI
+373 DDAVGITK
-388 LTVPIAHVS
+388 
-397 HYIPYN
+397 
-403 SPLWIRASKNTT
+403 
-415 SLYLANHV
+415 
-423 LHMLHPIIS
+423 
-432 NGICSLNPNVERLAK
+432 
-447 TYRMTINEN
+447 
-456 GYVENLEIFD
+456 
-466 SVIKS
+466 
-471 KKKMTYEDVNQIF
+471 
-484 YENTVPEG
+484 
-492 YEPFL
+492 L
-497 KDLSLLQELSHIIE
+497 K
-511 NRRIKNGSLEFD
+511 
-523 SKEIEFLETED
+523 
-534 SLNLSAK
+534 
-541 TQKEAE
+541 
-547 KIIAN
+547 
-552 CMIITNEAIA
+552 ITN
-562 DYTLNLCLISIY
+562 
-574 RNHEI
+574 
-579 PMDEKLRV
+579 
-587 TLKLIKS
+587 
-594 IGYKIECLKDTTDPH
+594 
-609 VLQKIINSLSTKEEF
+609 
-624 FILSSLLL
+624 
-632 KSMQKAYYSTNN
+632 
-644 AGHYGLALDG
+644 
-654 YSQVTSPIRRFMDLI
+654 
-669 IEYIL
+669 
-674 DNIEIMLDPSFDVE
+674 
-688 NFKNELEEYAKR
+688 
-700 ASIMERCADKA
+700 
-711 EYEANKLYMVKYVKE
+711 
-726 HFDETFEGFIQD
+726 
-738 ITPHGLII
+738 
-746 KTQELIEGIIFFED
+746 IF
-760 LDDGLYTYNK
+760 
-770 ECRWLEHKN
+770 
-779 NNKKIMIG
+779 
-787 TKLLLTPKDLD
+787 
-798 EEFRVIYF
+798 
-806 NGNSNNLVKDQ
+806 
-817 LLTRKKD
+817 

>member
-1 MKNMLIEIFKPTPI
+1 MKNTLIEIFKPTPI
-15 ELTLEELEKKLY
+15 ELTQKEIEKKIY
-27 GRIIA
+27 GRITA
-32 GKTKENI
+32 GKLQENI
-39 LNDLKLLEL
+39 SNDLKLLEL

-55 ARNNTYK
+55 ARTNTYK

-67 FFITKITSVK
+67 FFIAKVTSIK

-86 SKEYNLPNK
+86 NKEYNLPNK
-95 NSLKKKDTIILERV
+95 NNLKKKDTIILERV
-109 HNRFKFIKAIPN
+109 HNRFKFIKAIQN

-128 DYDRIVDLFD
+128 DYDTIADFFD
-138 AYNKSYSLHALAKML
+138 AYNKSYSLHDLAKII

-186 PKQYKIVTIETG
+186 PKRYKVTTIETS
-198 KKGFYYIRNK
+198 KKGFFYIRTK
-208 DSIYPLKD
+208 DNLYPLNN
-216 EETTG
+216 EEVEG

-232 TKDGFNIIKVLKR
+232 TKDGFSIIKVLKR
-245 NNPNIICEVTEKG
+245 NNPNIICEITEKG

-271 NEKEFKDLKLP
+271 NDKEFKDLKLP
-282 VGTRILVKIG
+282 IGTRILTKIG

-336 EQINSIPKE
+336 EQINSMPKE
-345 VLEKDKIG
+345 VSDKDKIG

-358 NETIFTIDGANTKDM
+358 DETIFTIDGANTKDM

-388 LTVPIAHVS
+388 LTIAIAHVS

-403 SPLWIRASKNTT
+403 SPLWKRASKNTT

-423 LHMLHPIIS
+423 LHMLHPAIS

-447 TYRMTINEN
+447 TYRMVINES
-456 GYVENLEIFD
+456 GDVEDLEIFD

-484 YENTVPEG
+484 YENIVPNG

-511 NRRIKNGSLEFD
+511 NKRIKSGSLEFD

-534 SLNLSAK
+534 SINLS
-541 TQKEAE
+541 TRIQKEAE
-547 KIIAN
+547 KIIEN

-579 PMDEKLRV
+579 PMDEKLKV
-587 TLKLIKS
+587 TLNLIKS

-632 KSMQKAYYSTNN
+632 RSMPKAYYSTNN
-644 AGHYGLALDG
+644 VGHYGLASNA

-674 DNIEIMLDPSFDVE
+674 DHVEDMLDPSFDIK
-688 NFKNELEEYAKR
+688 NFKIELEEHAKR

-711 EYEANKLYMVKYVKE
+711 SYESDKLYMVKYVKE
-726 HFDETFEGFIQD
+726 HMDETYEGFIQD
-738 ITPHGLII
+738 ITPQGII
-746 KTQELIEGIIFFED
+746 VKTKDLIEGIIFFED
-760 LDDGLYTYNK
+760 IDDGLYSYNP

-779 NNKKIMIG
+779 NKQRIMIG
-787 TKLLLTPKDLD
+787 SKLLLTPKKLD
-798 EEFRVIYF
+798 EEFRIIYF
-806 NGNSNNLVKDQ
+806 NANTKLEKSQ
-817 LLTRKKD
+817 ILTRKND

>member
-138 AYNKSYSLHALAKML
+138 AYNKSYSLHALAKII

-208 DSIYPLKD
+208 DSIYPPKD
-216 EETTG
+216 EETIG

-232 TKDGFNIIKVLKR
+232 NSDGFNIIKVLKR

-322 CNNGF
+322 RNNGF

-373 DDAVGITKTKDNKYI
+373 DDAVGITKTKDNK
-388 LTVPIAHVS
+388 
-397 HYIPYN
+397 
-403 SPLWIRASKNTT
+403 
-415 SLYLANHV
+415 
-423 LHMLHPIIS
+423 
-432 NGICSLNPNVERLAK
+432 
-447 TYRMTINEN
+447 
-456 GYVENLEIFD
+456 
-466 SVIKS
+466 
-471 KKKMTYEDVNQIF
+471 
-484 YENTVPEG
+484 
-492 YEPFL
+492 
-497 KDLSLLQELSHIIE
+497 
-511 NRRIKNGSLEFD
+511 
-523 SKEIEFLETED
+523 
-534 SLNLSAK
+534 
-541 TQKEAE
+541 
-547 KIIAN
+547 
-552 CMIITNEAIA
+552 
-562 DYTLNLCLISIY
+562 
-574 RNHEI
+574 
-579 PMDEKLRV
+579 
-587 TLKLIKS
+587 
-594 IGYKIECLKDTTDPH
+594 
-609 VLQKIINSLSTKEEF
+609 
-624 FILSSLLL
+624 
-632 KSMQKAYYSTNN
+632 
-644 AGHYGLALDG
+644 
-654 YSQVTSPIRRFMDLI
+654 
-669 IEYIL
+669 
-674 DNIEIMLDPSFDVE
+674 
-688 NFKNELEEYAKR
+688 
-700 ASIMERCADKA
+700 
-711 EYEANKLYMVKYVKE
+711 
-726 HFDETFEGFIQD
+726 
-738 ITPHGLII
+738 
-746 KTQELIEGIIFFED
+746 
-760 LDDGLYTYNK
+760 
-770 ECRWLEHKN
+770 
-779 NNKKIMIG
+779 
-787 TKLLLTPKDLD
+787 
-798 EEFRVIYF
+798 
-806 NGNSNNLVKDQ
+806 
-817 LLTRKKD
+817 

>member
-138 AYNKSYSLHALAKML
+138 AYNKSYSLHALAKII

-208 DSIYPLKD
+208 DSIYPPKD
-216 EETTG
+216 EETIG

-232 TKDGFNIIKVLKR
+232 NSDGFNIIKVLKR

-322 CNNGF
+322 RNNGF

-373 DDAVGITKTKDNKYI
+373 DDAVGITK
-388 LTVPIAHVS
+388 
-397 HYIPYN
+397 
-403 SPLWIRASKNTT
+403 
-415 SLYLANHV
+415 
-423 LHMLHPIIS
+423 
-432 NGICSLNPNVERLAK
+432 
-447 TYRMTINEN
+447 
-456 GYVENLEIFD
+456 
-466 SVIKS
+466 
-471 KKKMTYEDVNQIF
+471 
-484 YENTVPEG
+484 
-492 YEPFL
+492 L
-497 KDLSLLQELSHIIE
+497 K
-511 NRRIKNGSLEFD
+511 
-523 SKEIEFLETED
+523 
-534 SLNLSAK
+534 
-541 TQKEAE
+541 
-547 KIIAN
+547 
-552 CMIITNEAIA
+552 ITN
-562 DYTLNLCLISIY
+562 
-574 RNHEI
+574 
-579 PMDEKLRV
+579 
-587 TLKLIKS
+587 
-594 IGYKIECLKDTTDPH
+594 
-609 VLQKIINSLSTKEEF
+609 
-624 FILSSLLL
+624 
-632 KSMQKAYYSTNN
+632 
-644 AGHYGLALDG
+644 
-654 YSQVTSPIRRFMDLI
+654 
-669 IEYIL
+669 
-674 DNIEIMLDPSFDVE
+674 
-688 NFKNELEEYAKR
+688 
-700 ASIMERCADKA
+700 
-711 EYEANKLYMVKYVKE
+711 
-726 HFDETFEGFIQD
+726 
-738 ITPHGLII
+738 
-746 KTQELIEGIIFFED
+746 IF
-760 LDDGLYTYNK
+760 
-770 ECRWLEHKN
+770 
-779 NNKKIMIG
+779 
-787 TKLLLTPKDLD
+787 
-798 EEFRVIYF
+798 
-806 NGNSNNLVKDQ
+806 
-817 LLTRKKD
+817 

>member
-67 FFITKITSVK
+67 FFITKVTSVK

-86 SKEYNLPNK
+86 TKEYNLPNK
-95 NSLKKKDTIILERV
+95 NSLKKKDTIILEKV

-138 AYNKSYSLHALAKML
+138 AYNKSYSLHALAKII

-208 DSIYPLKD
+208 DSIYPPKD
-216 EETTG
+216 EETIG

-232 TKDGFNIIKVLKR
+232 NSDGFNIIKVLKR

-322 CNNGF
+322 RNNGF

-373 DDAVGITKTKDNKYI
+373 DDAVGITKTKDTN
-388 LTVPIAHVS
+388 
-397 HYIPYN
+397 
-403 SPLWIRASKNTT
+403 
-415 SLYLANHV
+415 
-423 LHMLHPIIS
+423 
-432 NGICSLNPNVERLAK
+432 
-447 TYRMTINEN
+447 
-456 GYVENLEIFD
+456 IF
-466 SVIKS
+466 
-471 KKKMTYEDVNQIF
+471 
-484 YENTVPEG
+484 
-492 YEPFL
+492 
-497 KDLSLLQELSHIIE
+497 
-511 NRRIKNGSLEFD
+511 
-523 SKEIEFLETED
+523 
-534 SLNLSAK
+534 
-541 TQKEAE
+541 
-547 KIIAN
+547 
-552 CMIITNEAIA
+552 
-562 DYTLNLCLISIY
+562 
-574 RNHEI
+574 
-579 PMDEKLRV
+579 
-587 TLKLIKS
+587 
-594 IGYKIECLKDTTDPH
+594 
-609 VLQKIINSLSTKEEF
+609 
-624 FILSSLLL
+624 
-632 KSMQKAYYSTNN
+632 
-644 AGHYGLALDG
+644 
-654 YSQVTSPIRRFMDLI
+654 
-669 IEYIL
+669 
-674 DNIEIMLDPSFDVE
+674 
-688 NFKNELEEYAKR
+688 
-700 ASIMERCADKA
+700 
-711 EYEANKLYMVKYVKE
+711 
-726 HFDETFEGFIQD
+726 
-738 ITPHGLII
+738 
-746 KTQELIEGIIFFED
+746 
-760 LDDGLYTYNK
+760 
-770 ECRWLEHKN
+770 
-779 NNKKIMIG
+779 
-787 TKLLLTPKDLD
+787 
-798 EEFRVIYF
+798 
-806 NGNSNNLVKDQ
+806 
-817 LLTRKKD
+817 

>member
-67 FFITKITSVK
+67 FFITKVTSVK

-86 SKEYNLPNK
+86 TKEYNLPNK
-95 NSLKKKDTIILERV
+95 NSLKKKDTIILEKV
-109 HNRFKFIKAIPN
+109 HNRFKFIKAIQN

-128 DYDRIVDLFD
+128 DYDTIVDLFD
-138 AYNKSYSLHALAKML
+138 AYNKSYSLHTLAKII

-198 KKGFYYIRNK
+198 KKGFYYVRNK

-216 EETTG
+216 EETIG

-232 TKDGFNIIKVLKR
+232 NSDGFNIIKVLKR

-271 NEKEFKDLKLP
+271 NEKEFKELKLP
-282 VGTRILVKIG
+282 AGTRILVKIG

-298 VYDVSFIEVTGHK
+298 VYDVSFMEVTGHK

-345 VLEKDKIG
+345 VFEEDKIG

-388 LTVPIAHVS
+388 LTVPIAHV
-397 HYIPYN
+397 
-403 SPLWIRASKNTT
+403 
-415 SLYLANHV
+415 
-423 LHMLHPIIS
+423 
-432 NGICSLNPNVERLAK
+432 
-447 TYRMTINEN
+447 
-456 GYVENLEIFD
+456 
-466 SVIKS
+466 
-471 KKKMTYEDVNQIF
+471 
-484 YENTVPEG
+484 
-492 YEPFL
+492 
-497 KDLSLLQELSHIIE
+497 
-511 NRRIKNGSLEFD
+511 
-523 SKEIEFLETED
+523 
-534 SLNLSAK
+534 
-541 TQKEAE
+541 
-547 KIIAN
+547 
-552 CMIITNEAIA
+552 
-562 DYTLNLCLISIY
+562 
-574 RNHEI
+574 
-579 PMDEKLRV
+579 
-587 TLKLIKS
+587 
-594 IGYKIECLKDTTDPH
+594 
-609 VLQKIINSLSTKEEF
+609 
-624 FILSSLLL
+624 
-632 KSMQKAYYSTNN
+632 
-644 AGHYGLALDG
+644 
-654 YSQVTSPIRRFMDLI
+654 
-669 IEYIL
+669 
-674 DNIEIMLDPSFDVE
+674 
-688 NFKNELEEYAKR
+688 
-700 ASIMERCADKA
+700 
-711 EYEANKLYMVKYVKE
+711 
-726 HFDETFEGFIQD
+726 
-738 ITPHGLII
+738 
-746 KTQELIEGIIFFED
+746 
-760 LDDGLYTYNK
+760 
-770 ECRWLEHKN
+770 
-779 NNKKIMIG
+779 
-787 TKLLLTPKDLD
+787 
-798 EEFRVIYF
+798 
-806 NGNSNNLVKDQ
+806 
-817 LLTRKKD
+817 

>member
-67 FFITKITSVK
+67 FFITKVTSVK

-86 SKEYNLPNK
+86 TKEYNLPNK
-95 NSLKKKDTIILERV
+95 NSLKKKDTIILEKV
-109 HNRFKFIKAIPN
+109 HNRFKFIKAIQN

-138 AYNKSYSLHALAKML
+138 AYNKSYSLHALAKII

-208 DSIYPLKD
+208 DSIYPPKD
-216 EETTG
+216 EETIG

-232 TKDGFNIIKVLKR
+232 NSDGFNIIKVLKR

-322 CNNGF
+322 RNNGF

-373 DDAVGITKTKDNKYI
+373 DDAVGITK
-388 LTVPIAHVS
+388 
-397 HYIPYN
+397 
-403 SPLWIRASKNTT
+403 
-415 SLYLANHV
+415 
-423 LHMLHPIIS
+423 
-432 NGICSLNPNVERLAK
+432 
-447 TYRMTINEN
+447 
-456 GYVENLEIFD
+456 
-466 SVIKS
+466 
-471 KKKMTYEDVNQIF
+471 
-484 YENTVPEG
+484 
-492 YEPFL
+492 L
-497 KDLSLLQELSHIIE
+497 K
-511 NRRIKNGSLEFD
+511 
-523 SKEIEFLETED
+523 
-534 SLNLSAK
+534 
-541 TQKEAE
+541 
-547 KIIAN
+547 
-552 CMIITNEAIA
+552 ITN
-562 DYTLNLCLISIY
+562 
-574 RNHEI
+574 
-579 PMDEKLRV
+579 
-587 TLKLIKS
+587 
-594 IGYKIECLKDTTDPH
+594 
-609 VLQKIINSLSTKEEF
+609 
-624 FILSSLLL
+624 
-632 KSMQKAYYSTNN
+632 
-644 AGHYGLALDG
+644 
-654 YSQVTSPIRRFMDLI
+654 
-669 IEYIL
+669 
-674 DNIEIMLDPSFDVE
+674 
-688 NFKNELEEYAKR
+688 
-700 ASIMERCADKA
+700 
-711 EYEANKLYMVKYVKE
+711 
-726 HFDETFEGFIQD
+726 
-738 ITPHGLII
+738 
-746 KTQELIEGIIFFED
+746 IF
-760 LDDGLYTYNK
+760 
-770 ECRWLEHKN
+770 
-779 NNKKIMIG
+779 
-787 TKLLLTPKDLD
+787 
-798 EEFRVIYF
+798 
-806 NGNSNNLVKDQ
+806 
-817 LLTRKKD
+817 